1 MGNMTTNAPQFNVFA
16 RACPSR
22 AALEVVTNRWALL
35 ALRALRD
42 GPLRFNGLAR
52 RVDGVSQKML
62 SQTLHALERD
72 GFVNRHMHTTFPL
85 HVEYSLTPL
94 GEAMADQLANLI
106 SLVETAMPDV
116 LTAQQHYDT
125 TKIGRHAWAE

>member
-1 MGNMTTNAPQFNVFA
+1 MGTDTPQFSVFS

-35 ALRALRD
+35 ALRALRE

-85 HVEYSLTPL
+85 HVQYSLTPL
-94 GEAMADQLANLI
+94 GQAMADQLADLI
-106 SLVETAMPDV
+106 TLVENAMPHV

-125 TKIGRHAWAE
+125 TKTTTPQGWAQ